1 MKESYWIV
9 LIIILGVMCVAF
21 INFFQLYT
29 NTDEQN
35 YMLLKEVTE
44 AAMYDAVDMDAYKLY
59 GTVRINREK
68 FVENFVRRFSESV
81 TLGNTYVIEI
91 YDVNETP
98 PKVSLKV
105 SSKLNSNVTAV
116 SFNNSEVI
124 EFDIENRLDAIL
136 ETTY

>member
-1 MKESYWIV
+1 MKETYW
-9 LIIILGVMCVAF
+9 LILILILGIICIAF
-21 INFFQLYT
+21 INFFQTYT

-44 AAMYDAVDMDAYKLY
+44 ASMYDAIDMNAYKLH
-59 GTVRINREK
+59 GQLRINREK
-68 FVENFVRRFSESV
+68 FVESFVRRFSESV
-81 TLGNTYVIEI
+81 TLGNTYFIEI

-105 SSKLNSNVTAV
+105 STKLRSNVTAV
-116 SFNNSEVI
+116 SFSKSQVI
-124 EFDIENRLDAIL
+124 DFDIENKLDAIL

>member
-1 MKESYWIV
+1 MKETYWLV
-9 LIIILGVMCVAF
+9 LILILGIICIAF
-21 INFFQLYT
+21 INFFQTYT

-44 AAMYDAVDMDAYKLY
+44 AAMYDSIDMTAYKLHEQ
-59 GTVRINREK
+59 VVINREK

-105 SSKLNSNVTAV
+105 STKLRSNVTAV
-116 SFNNSEVI
+116 SFSKSEI
-124 EFDIENRLDAIL
+124 IDFDIENRLDAIL
-136 ETTY
+136 EKTD

>member
-1 MKESYWIV
+1 MKETYWLV
-9 LIIILGVMCVAF
+9 LILILGIICIAF
-21 INFFQLYT
+21 INFFQTYT

-44 AAMYDAVDMDAYKLY
+44 AAMYDAVDMTDSKLH
-59 GTVRINREK
+59 GQLSIDREK

-105 SSKLNSNVTAV
+105 STKLRSNVTAV
-116 SFNNSEVI
+116 SFSKSEVI
-124 EFDIENRLDAIL
+124 DFDIENRLDAIL

>member
-1 MKESYWIV
+1 MKETYW
-9 LIIILGVMCVAF
+9 LILILILGIICVAF
-21 INFFQLYT
+21 INFFQTYT

-44 AAMYDAVDMDAYKLY
+44 ASMYDAIDMNAYKLH
-59 GTVRINREK
+59 GQIRINREK
-68 FVENFVRRFSESV
+68 FVESFVRRFSESV
-81 TLGNTYVIEI
+81 TLGNTYVIDI

-105 SSKLNSNVTAV
+105 STRLRSNVTAV
-116 SFNNSEVI
+116 SFSKSEVI
-124 EFDIENRLDAIL
+124 DFDIENKLDAIL

>member
-1 MKESYWIV
+1 MKETYW
-9 LIIILGVMCVAF
+9 LILILILGIICVAF
-21 INFFQLYT
+21 INFFQTYT

-44 AAMYDAVDMDAYKLY
+44 ASMYDAIDMNAYKLH
-59 GTVRINREK
+59 GQLRINREK
-68 FVENFVRRFSESV
+68 FVESFVRRFSESV
-81 TLGNTYVIEI
+81 TLGNTYVIDI

-105 SSKLNSNVTAV
+105 STKLRSNVTAV
-116 SFNNSEVI
+116 SFSKSQVI
-124 EFDIENRLDAIL
+124 DFDIENKLDAIL

>member
-1 MKESYWIV
+1 MKETYW
-9 LIIILGVMCVAF
+9 LILILILGIICIAF
-21 INFFQLYT
+21 INFFQTYT

-105 SSKLNSNVTAV
+105 STKLRSNVTAV
-116 SFNNSEVI
+116 SFSKSQVI
-124 EFDIENRLDAIL
+124 DFDIENKLDAIL

>member
-1 MKESYWIV
+1 MKETYWLV
-9 LIIILGVMCVAF
+9 LILILGIICIAF
-21 INFFQLYT
+21 INFFQTYT

-44 AAMYDAVDMDAYKLY
+44 AAMYDSVDMTASKLHEQ
-59 GTVRINREK
+59 VVINREK

-91 YDVNETP
+91 YDVNEIP

-105 SSKLNSNVTAV
+105 STKLRSNVTAV
-116 SFNNSEVI
+116 SFGKSKI
-124 EFDIENRLDAIL
+124 IDFDIENRLDAIL
-136 ETTY
+136 ETTD

>member
-1 MKESYWIV
+1 MKESYWII
-9 LIIILGVMCVAF
+9 LIIILGVICVAF

-44 AAMYDAVDMDAYKLY
+44 AAMYDAVDMTAYKVY
-59 GTVRINREK
+59 GTVSINREK
-68 FVENFVRRFSESV
+68 FVENFVRRFAESV

-91 YDVNETP
+91 YDINETP

-105 SSKLNSNVTAV
+105 SSKLNSNVSTT
-116 SFNNSEVI
+116 EI
-124 EFDIENRLDAIL
+124 QEFDIVNKLDAIL

>member
-9 LIIILGVMCVAF
+9 LIIILGVICVAF

-44 AAMYDAVDMDAYKLY
+44 AAMYDAIDMNTSELY
-59 GTVRINREK
+59 NGVRINREK
-68 FVENFVRRFSESV
+68 FVENFVRRFAESV
-81 TLGNTYVIEI
+81 TLGNVYVIEI
-91 YDVNETP
+91 YDINETP

-105 SSKLNSNVTAV
+105 SSKLNSNLFAGM
-116 SFNNSEVI
+116 FRDEEI
-124 EFDIENRLDAIL
+124 MEFDIENKLDAIL
-136 ETTY
+136 ESTY

>member
-1 MKESYWIV
+1 MKETYW
-9 LIIILGVMCVAF
+9 LILILILGVICIAF
-21 INFFQLYT
+21 INFFQTYT

-44 AAMYDAVDMDAYKLY
+44 AAMYDAVDVRAYKAY
-59 GTVRINREK
+59 GTVSISREK
-68 FVENFVRRFSESV
+68 FVESFVRRFSESV
-81 TLGNTYVIEI
+81 TLGNTYVIDI

-105 SSKLNSNVTAV
+105 STKLRSNVTAV
-116 SFNNSEVI
+116 SFSKSQGI
-124 EFDIENRLDAIL
+124 DFDIENKLDAIL

>member
-1 MKESYWIV
+1 MKETYW
-9 LIIILGVMCVAF
+9 LILILILGIICVAF
-21 INFFQLYT
+21 INFFQTYT

-44 AAMYDAVDMDAYKLY
+44 ASMYDAVDVRAYKAY
-59 GTVRINREK
+59 GTVSISREK
-68 FVENFVRRFSESV
+68 FVESFVRRFSESV
-81 TLGNTYVIEI
+81 SLGNTYVIKI

-105 SSKLNSNVTAV
+105 STKLRSNVTGD
-116 SFNNSEVI
+116 SQI
-124 EFDIENRLDAIL
+124 IDFDIENKLDAIL

>member
-1 MKESYWIV
+1 MKETYW
-9 LIIILGVMCVAF
+9 LILILILGIICIAF
-21 INFFQLYT
+21 INFFQTYT

-44 AAMYDAVDMDAYKLY
+44 ASMYDAIDMNAYKLH
-59 GTVRINREK
+59 GQLRINREK
-68 FVENFVRRFSESV
+68 FVESFVRRFSESV
-81 TLGNTYVIEI
+81 TLGNTYVIDI

-105 SSKLNSNVTAV
+105 STRLRSNVTAV
-116 SFNNSEVI
+116 SFSKSEVI
-124 EFDIENRLDAIL
+124 DFDIENRLDAIL

>member
-1 MKESYWIV
+1 MKESYWII
-9 LIIILGVMCVAF
+9 LIILLGTICVAF

-44 AAMYDAVDMDAYKLY
+44 AAMYDAVDVRAYKAY
-59 GTVRINREK
+59 GTVSLSREK
-68 FVENFVRRFSESV
+68 FVESFVRRFSESV
-81 TLGNTYVIEI
+81 SLGNTYVIKI

-105 SSKLNSNVTAV
+105 STKLRSNVTGD
-116 SFNNSEVI
+116 SQI
-124 EFDIENRLDAIL
+124 IDFDIENKLDAIL

>member
-1 MKESYWIV
+1 MKETYW
-9 LIIILGVMCVAF
+9 LILILILGIICVAF
-21 INFFQLYT
+21 INFFQTYT

-44 AAMYDAVDMDAYKLY
+44 ASMYDAIDMNAYKLH
-59 GTVRINREK
+59 GQLRINREK
-68 FVENFVRRFSESV
+68 FVESFVRRFSESV
-81 TLGNTYVIEI
+81 TLGNTYVIDI

-105 SSKLNSNVTAV
+105 STRLRSNVTAV
-116 SFNNSEVI
+116 SFSKSQVI
-124 EFDIENRLDAIL
+124 DFDIENKLDAIL

>member
-9 LIIILGVMCVAF
+9 LIILLGTICVAF

-44 AAMYDAVDMDAYKLY
+44 AAMYDAVDVTSYKAY
-59 GTVRINREK
+59 GIVSINREK
-68 FVENFVRRFSESV
+68 FVESFVRRFAQSV
-81 TLGNTYVIEI
+81 SLGNTYVIEI

-105 SSKLNSNVTAV
+105 STKLRSNVTGGSQIV
-116 SFNNSEVI
+116 D
-124 EFDIENRLDAIL
+124 FDIENKLDAIL
-136 ETTY
+136 EETY

>member
-1 MKESYWIV
+1 MKETYW
-9 LIIILGVMCVAF
+9 LILILILGVICIAF
-21 INFFQLYT
+21 INFFQTYT

-44 AAMYDAVDMDAYKLY
+44 ASMYDAIDMNAYKLH
-59 GTVRINREK
+59 GQLRINREK
-68 FVENFVRRFSESV
+68 FVESFVRRFSESV
-81 TLGNTYVIEI
+81 TLGNTYVIDI

-105 SSKLNSNVTAV
+105 STKLRSNVTAV
-116 SFNNSEVI
+116 SFSKSQVI
-124 EFDIENRLDAIL
+124 DFDIENKLDAIL

>member
-1 MKESYWIV
+1 MKETYW
-9 LIIILGVMCVAF
+9 LILILILGIICIAF
-21 INFFQLYT
+21 INFFQTYT

-44 AAMYDAVDMDAYKLY
+44 AAMYDAIDMDAYKLY

-105 SSKLNSNVTAV
+105 STKLRSNVTAV
-116 SFNNSEVI
+116 SFSKSKVI
-124 EFDIENRLDAIL
+124 DFDIENRLDAIL

>member
-1 MKESYWIV
+1 MKETYW
-9 LIIILGVMCVAF
+9 LILILILGIICIAF
-21 INFFQLYT
+21 INFFQTYT

-44 AAMYDAVDMDAYKLY
+44 ASMYDAIDMNAYKLH
-59 GTVRINREK
+59 GQLRINREK
-68 FVENFVRRFSESV
+68 FVESFVRRFSESV
-81 TLGNTYVIEI
+81 TLGNTYVIDI

-105 SSKLNSNVTAV
+105 STRLRSNVTAV
-116 SFNNSEVI
+116 SFSKSQVI
-124 EFDIENRLDAIL
+124 DFDIENKLDAIL

>member
-1 MKESYWIV
+1 MKETYW
-9 LIIILGVMCVAF
+9 LILILILGIICIAF
-21 INFFQLYT
+21 INFFQTYT

-44 AAMYDAVDMDAYKLY
+44 ASMYDAIDMNAYKLH
-59 GTVRINREK
+59 GQLRINREK
-68 FVENFVRRFSESV
+68 FVESFVRRFSESV
-81 TLGNTYVIEI
+81 TLGNTYVIDI

-105 SSKLNSNVTAV
+105 STKLRSNVTAV
-116 SFNNSEVI
+116 SFSKSEVI
-124 EFDIENRLDAIL
+124 DFDIENRLDAIL

>member
-1 MKESYWIV
+1 MKETYWLV
-9 LIIILGVMCVAF
+9 LILILGIICIAF
-21 INFFQLYT
+21 INFFQTYT

-44 AAMYDAVDMDAYKLY
+44 AAMYDAVDMTASKLH
-59 GTVRINREK
+59 GQLSIDREK

-105 SSKLNSNVTAV
+105 STKLRSNVTAV
-116 SFNNSEVI
+116 SFSKSEVI
-124 EFDIENRLDAIL
+124 DFDIENRLDAIL
-136 ETTY
+136 EATH

>member
-1 MKESYWIV
+1 MKETYW
-9 LIIILGVMCVAF
+9 LILILILGVICIAF
-21 INFFQLYT
+21 INFFQTYT

-44 AAMYDAVDMDAYKLY
+44 AAMYDAVDVRAYKAY
-59 GTVRINREK
+59 GTVSISREK
-68 FVENFVRRFSESV
+68 FVESFVRRFSESV
-81 TLGNTYVIEI
+81 TIGNTYVIDI

-105 SSKLNSNVTAV
+105 STKLRSNVTAV
-116 SFNNSEVI
+116 SFSKSQVI
-124 EFDIENRLDAIL
+124 DFDIENKLDAIL

>member
-9 LIIILGVMCVAF
+9 LIIMLGVICVAF

-35 YMLLKEVTE
+35 YMLLKETTE
-44 AAMYDAVDMDAYKLY
+44 AAMYDAIDMNDYKIHGVL
-59 GTVRINREK
+59 RINREK

-81 TLGNTYVIEI
+81 SLGNTYVIEI

-105 SSKLNSNVTAV
+105 SSKLNSNAST
-116 SFNNSEVI
+116 NKVI
-124 EFDIENRLDAIL
+124 EFDVVNKLNAIL
-136 ETTY
+136 ETTD